1 MSRQAVCSLKSEE
14 ELASHG
20 SKVARW
26 SRAVFEYKDLWIT
39 VRSERQKRLLG
50 YVQVYD
56 MQGLSWRHYS
66 SREIAD
72 KLKTALQSG
81 SFYVEAVSHMY
92 VINASRLFAMVWQAR
107 VVVMGH
113 NPATKPG

>member
-1 MSRQAVCSLKSEE
+1 M
-14 ELASHG
+14 
-20 SKVARW
+20 
-26 SRAVFEYKDLWIT
+26 
-39 VRSERQKRLLG
+39 RSESQKRLLG

-92 VINASRLFAMVWQAR
+92 VINASRLFSVVWKAGRGPFPQLTCFCVFMVTMHEPNQIAK
-107 VVVMGH
+107 GGDALDYCF
-113 NPATKPG
+113 PKQCYGG